1 MFSLWGQ
8 LRLKRI
14 LRMAQLPAAHR
25 ALQSRAKSVNI
36 MTRDANMF
44 KEGPRGH
51 HHLSSD
57 VRPIYTLVRVHQRVQ
72 TTVHHTLPHLWSAKR
87 RPSNDYNKC
96 RPTVR
101 STEHR
106 LSVRVCTIYERK
118 KYQNDSVAF
127 DSLPISTGRRCCPS
141 TIVCLHVAHQEM
153 RPRPH

>member
-87 RPSNDYNKC
+87 RPSNDYKC
-96 RPTVR
+96 RPTVV
-101 STEHR
+101 STVTLYE
-106 LSVRVCTIYERK
+106 RVCTNGR
-118 KYQNDSVAF
+118 NSRMVALRLTSF
-127 DSLPISTGRRCCPS
+127 RSLRAGAVVPVRSF
-141 TIVCLHVAHQEM
+141 AYM
-153 RPRPH
+153 